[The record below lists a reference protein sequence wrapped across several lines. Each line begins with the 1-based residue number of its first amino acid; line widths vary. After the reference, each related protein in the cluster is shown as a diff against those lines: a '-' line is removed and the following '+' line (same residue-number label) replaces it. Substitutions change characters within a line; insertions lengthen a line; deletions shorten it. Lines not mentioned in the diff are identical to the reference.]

1 MSLASLNW
9 VIDFLAMLK
18 KFFFETP
25 ILTVYILVQLPFSV
39 SLILLGYWIKPGH
52 TLEAFIANLIAFIF
66 VGAAIWVWVRF
77 RTDSSLNFIKIYFTA
92 TLVRFFLVILLLFV
106 SLSVIKIEQMFFT
119 VNFIISYLYQSVIE
133 LLLIHHRLSKHP
145 IEE

>member
-9 VIDFLAMLK
+9 FIDFLAMLK

-25 ILTVYILVQLPFSV
+25 ILTVYIFVQLPFLV
-39 SLILLGYWIKPGH
+39 SLILLGYWIKPGY
-52 TLEAFIANLIAFIF
+52 TLESFVAYLIAFIF
-66 VGAAIWVWVRF
+66 VSAAILVWVRF
-77 RTDSSLNFIKIYFTA
+77 KTDSSYDFVKVYFTA
-92 TLVRFFLVILLLFV
+92 TLVRFFLVIILLFV
-106 SLSVIKIEQMFFT
+106 SLSVIKSEQMFFT

-133 LLLIHHRLSKHP
+133 LLLIHHRLLKHP

>member
-9 VIDFLAMLK
+9 FLDFLAMLK

-25 ILTVYILVQLPFSV
+25 ILTVYIFVQLPFLV
-39 SLILLGYWIKPGH
+39 SLILLGYWIKPGY
-52 TLEAFIANLIAFIF
+52 TLESFVAYLIAFIF
-66 VGAAIWVWVRF
+66 VSAAILVWVRF
-77 RTDSSLNFIKIYFTA
+77 KTDSSYDFVKVYFTA
-92 TLVRFFLVILLLFV
+92 TLVRFFLVIILLFV
-106 SLSVIKIEQMFFT
+106 SLSVIKSEQMFFT

-133 LLLIHHRLSKHP
+133 LLLIHHRLLKHP

>member
-9 VIDFLAMLK
+9 FLDFLAMLK

-25 ILTVYILVQLPFSV
+25 ILTVYIFVQLPFLV

-52 TLEAFIANLIAFIF
+52 TLESFVAYLIAFIF
-66 VGAAIWVWVRF
+66 VSAAILVWVRF
-77 RTDSSLNFIKIYFTA
+77 KTDSSYDFVKVYFTA
-92 TLVRFFLVILLLFV
+92 TLVRFFLVIILLFV
-106 SLSVIKIEQMFFT
+106 SLSVIKSEQMFFT

-133 LLLIHHRLSKHP
+133 LLLIHHRFLKHP
-145 IEE
+145 IKE

>member
-25 ILTVYILVQLPFSV
+25 ILILYIFVQLPFSF
-39 SLILLGYWIKPGH
+39 SLILFGYWIKPGH
-52 TLEAFIANLIAFIF
+52 TLEAFFAYLIAFIF

-77 RTDSSLNFIKIYFTA
+77 RTDSSHNFVKVYFTA

-106 SLSVIKIEQMFFT
+106 SLSVIKFEQMFFT

-133 LLLIHHRLSKHP
+133 LLLVHHRLLKHP
-145 IEE
+145 IKE

>member
-9 VIDFLAMLK
+9 FIDFLAMLK

-25 ILTVYILVQLPFSV
+25 ILTVYIFVQLPFLV
-39 SLILLGYWIKPGH
+39 SLILLGYWIQPGH
-52 TLEAFIANLIAFIF
+52 TLESFVAYLIAFIF
-66 VGAAIWVWVRF
+66 VSAAILVWVRF
-77 RTDSSLNFIKIYFTA
+77 KTDSSYDFVKVYFTA
-92 TLVRFFLVILLLFV
+92 TLVRFFLVIILLFV
-106 SLSVIKIEQMFFT
+106 SLSVIKFEQMFFT

-133 LLLIHHRLSKHP
+133 LLLIHHRLLKHP